1 MYDIVEQI
9 TIIYKKI
16 EKHLSQIK
24 DKNIMQRQ

>member
-24 DKNIMQRQ
+24 DKNIMKR